1 MYQRIPWLKV
11 FQPGRHPGHW
21 TRDELLWAQE
31 ADASPIVVLF
41 RELSG
46 VPSYFNTY
54 ISHCLSWHVQ
64 RLFRKKQ
71 QCDGNWTWHRSR
83 TVLEAEQFV
92 AQKAF
97 SCALSQLYFECYV
110 LRSKLPYTIMQ
121 AVTNMNYVYA
131 ANHKAGYMLMD
142 QLICAVF
149 RRKDLSQCVC
159 SSLK

>member
-1 MYQRIPWLKV
+1 MALQ
-11 FQPGRHPGHW
+11 
-21 TRDELLWAQE
+21 
-31 ADASPIVVLF
+31 S
-41 RELSG
+41 
-46 VPSYFNTY
+46 
-54 ISHCLSWHVQ
+54 
-64 RLFRKKQ
+64 
-71 QCDGNWTWHRSR
+71 SR

-110 LRSKLPYTIMQ
+110 LRSKIPYTIMQ
-121 AVTNMNYVYA
+121 AVKNMNYVYA

-149 RRKDLSQCVC
+149 GIKDLSQCVC